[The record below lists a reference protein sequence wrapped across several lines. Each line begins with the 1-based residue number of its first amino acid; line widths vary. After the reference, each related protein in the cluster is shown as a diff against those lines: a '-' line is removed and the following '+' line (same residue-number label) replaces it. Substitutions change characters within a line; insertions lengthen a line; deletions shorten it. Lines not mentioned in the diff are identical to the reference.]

1 MHCREDDARVSPP
14 PDEEVPLPLR
24 QLRRV
29 RWAVRAALVL
39 GVAASVAAN
48 ILHAQPN
55 PIAQTIS
62 AWPPLALMLTIELI
76 SRVPV
81 HRRSLAAVRLIAT
94 FAIAGIAAWVSYWHM
109 TGVAARYGET
119 GGAEYL
125 LPLSVDGLIVVAS
138 VSLVELAGRIREQE
152 QEQDLRER
160 VEPPA
165 AVAPSSAAVAH
176 PASPP
181 AGAASAGDGASS
193 VGHGASSA
201 GHGASHGEGAERI
214 SVGGLSSEFMHDGD
228 IDTKP
233 VRGAGVGALIGVPAA
248 PVPPIDTRP
257 RGNGLA
263 GNGNG
268 HGGNGHRVSALDS
281 NTRLEL
287 SRITSPVSAVSG
299 RSATRPS
306 SRPADEPAVGR
317 AMPGVPAPAQ
327 RRGRPVAETRRLAAE
342 LTAQQ
347 PDATAEDLA
356 RQLGITPK
364 RLKSILSSTPAA

>member
-1 MHCREDDARVSPP
+1 M
-14 PDEEVPLPLR
+14 PLR

-48 ILHAQPN
+48 VLHAQPN

-138 VSLVELAGRIREQE
+138 VSLVELAGRIREAE
-152 QEQDLRER
+152 QELRER
-160 VEPPA
+160 VEPA
-165 AVAPSSAAVAH
+165 AAPPSVAASH
-176 PASPP
+176 PAP
-181 AGAASAGDGASS
+181 ARSEAAPQ
-193 VGHGASSA
+193 
-201 GHGASHGEGAERI
+201 GEGAERI
-214 SVGGLSSEFMHDGD
+214 SVVGLSSEFVHDGET
-228 IDTKP
+228 DTKP
-233 VRGAGVGALIGVPAA
+233 VRGAGVGALIGA
-248 PVPPIDTRP
+248 PPIDTRP
-257 RGNGLA
+257 RLNGLA
-263 GNGNG
+263 SNG
-268 HGGNGHRVSALDS
+268 HGGNGNGHRVSALDS

-299 RSATRPS
+299 RSASRPAP
-306 SRPADEPAVGR
+306 RPADEPAVGR